1 MQKHKGFTIWFTGLS
16 GVGKSTISGEL
27 VQRLKQRGKT
37 QVEVLDGD
45 VVRTHLSKGLGFSK
59 EDRDTNILRIGFVC
73 ELLSRNGAI
82 AIGAAISPYR
92 EIRDR
97 LRSRIENFVEVFVSA
112 PLETLVQRDVKGLYK
127 KAIAGEI
134 KNFTGVSDPYEP
146 PLAPEVVLETDKESV
161 DVSVNKLLRALEL
174 LGLLQE
180 EETNLSEQEEEK
192 VIEQLQKAGK
202 LDKDFSDLEF
212 KISDSRFHSS
222 KSAIRGSHS
231 EIPIAPH
238 GGLLINRFIGEK
250 ERNDIVDQIEKYP
263 SLTLNARQW
272 SDIELIANGAYSP
285 LTGFVGEKDYR
296 SIINNGRLVSG
307 LAWAI
312 PILLLIE
319 KEDAD
324 CLKISDE
331 VILRDDDGKN
341 IAVLH
346 LDEIYRIDK
355 EEMAQKIWQTT
366 DMKHPGV
373 KMLFDEGGVA
383 LAGQVDVVR
392 LETPHNFRE
401 FRLTPLE
408 TRQYFKERS
417 WRSVAAFQTRNPVH
431 RAHEYL
437 QKVALEMVDGLLL
450 HPLVGETKG
459 DDIPADVRME
469 CYKTLLKN
477 YYPQDRV
484 LLSVM
489 PAAMRYAGPKEAIHH
504 AIIRQNYGCT
514 HFIVGRDH
522 AGVGNY
528 YGTYDAQKIFDR
540 YSKDELEITPLKFE
554 HTFYCNKCEGMASEK
569 TCPHRADERIIL
581 SGTKVRERLS
591 NNQDLP
597 NEFSRPEVVSIL
609 REHFSKSQRQIAV
622 GC

>member
-1 MQKHKGFTIWFTGLS
+1 MQKHEGFTIWFTGLS

-27 VQRLKQRGKT
+27 VKKLKERGET
-37 QVEVLDGD
+37 RVEVLDGD
-45 VVRTHLSKGLGFSK
+45 IVRTHLSKGLGFSK

-97 LRSRIENFVEVFVSA
+97 VRSQIKNFVEVFVSA
-112 PLETLVQRDVKGLYK
+112 PLETLVERDVKGLYK
-127 KAIAGEI
+127 RAIAGEV
-134 KNFTGVSDPYEP
+134 KNFTGVSDPYES
-146 PLAPEVVLETDKESV
+146 PLTPEVVLETDKESV

-174 LGLLQE
+174 LGLLPE
-180 EETNLSEQEEEK
+180 GETNLSEQEEEK
-192 VIEQLQKAGK
+192 VIKQLQVAGK
-202 LDKDFSDLEF
+202 RNDPPGVA
-212 KISDSRFHSS
+212 RFGVVSLTGNYS
-222 KSAIRGSHS
+222 T
-231 EIPIAPH
+231 IAPH
-238 GGLLINRFIGEK
+238 GGVLVNRFLADKEK
-250 ERNDIVDQIEKYP
+250 NEIVDQIEKYP

-285 LTGFVGEKDYR
+285 LTGFVGEQDYR
-296 SIINNGRLVSG
+296 SIITNGRLGNG
-307 LAWAI
+307 LAWTI
-312 PILLLIE
+312 PILLLVE
-319 KEDAD
+319 KEEVES
-324 CLKISDE
+324 LKISDSI
-331 VILRDDDGKN
+331 ILRDNDGKN

-346 LDEIYRIDK
+346 LDEIYEIDK
-355 EEMAQKIWQTT
+355 EELAQKVWQTT
-366 DMKHPGV
+366 DTKHPGV
-373 KMLFDEGGVA
+373 KILFDEGEIA

-401 FRLTPLE
+401 FRLTPIE
-408 TRQYFKERS
+408 TRQYFKERG
-417 WRSVAAFQTRNPVH
+417 WKSVVAFQTRNPVH

-437 QKVALEMVDGLLL
+437 QKVALEMVDGLLI

-459 DDIPADVRME
+459 DDIPAVVRME
-469 CYKTLLKN
+469 CYKALLDN
-477 YYPQDRV
+477 YYPQNRV

-489 PAAMRYAGPKEAIHH
+489 PAAMRYAGPNEAIHH

-528 YGTYDAQKIFDR
+528 YGTYDAQKIFGR
-540 YSKDELEITPLKFE
+540 YSKDELGITPLKFE

-569 TCPHRADERIIL
+569 TCPHGADERIIL

-591 NNQDLP
+591 GNQDLP
-597 NEFSRPEVVSIL
+597 KEFSRPEVVSIL
-609 REHFSKSQRQIAV
+609 REHYSKSQRQLAV